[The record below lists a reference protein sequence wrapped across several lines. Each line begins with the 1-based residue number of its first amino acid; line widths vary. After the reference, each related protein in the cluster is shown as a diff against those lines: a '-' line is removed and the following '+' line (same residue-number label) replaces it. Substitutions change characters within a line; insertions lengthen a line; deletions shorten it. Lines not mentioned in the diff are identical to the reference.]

1 MIFIKKKF
9 PNKILTIDLEELTN
23 DPETISKKLLS
34 FCDIVWSEKVL
45 DFYKRE
51 DLLSKTAS
59 NIQIRKQIYKYNKKR
74 FEPYRYYFKDS
85 PLPLKN
91 LDL

>member
-1 MIFIKKKF
+1 M
-9 PNKILTIDLEELTN
+9 
-23 DPETISKKLLS
+23 
-34 FCDIVWSEKVL
+34 L

-74 FEPYRYYFKDS
+74 FEPYRHYFKDS

>member
-9 PNKILTIDLEELTN
+9 PNKILAIDLEELTN

-34 FCDIVWSEKVL
+34 FCNIEWSEKAL

-74 FEPYRYYFKDS
+74 FEPYRHYFKDS

>member
-1 MIFIKKKF
+1 MKTIIFKDPIQKF
-9 PNKILTIDLEELTN
+9 YFISGVQ
-23 DPETISKKLLS
+23 ISKKLLS
-34 FCDIVWSEKVL
+34 FCDIEWSEKAL

-74 FEPYRYYFKDS
+74 FEPYRHYFKDS